1 LTSNRSRRGRALLA
15 LLAFAAGATTSL
27 AGAAETYWPPI
38 TDHTTGQQNPGRFV
52 WAELLTRDVGTAA
65 EFYGKVFG
73 WTFETYG
80 PADDLKTYTVVLS
93 GGVPIGGMVYASPK
107 DDDKKRHGARWVGL
121 MSVPDVQAAAAR
133 VERDGGKVLMPPRT
147 LGGRGTVALFLDPEG
162 GLFGVINSATGDPED
177 YLADENQ
184 WLWIELRANDPAK
197 MAEFYKGIGAYE
209 IVGGAVA
216 GESSGFRLK
225 SGGYARAG
233 IQTKLDQ
240 KNPTTWVPY
249 LRVKSVADT
258 VARASA
264 AGARIVMQPTRMHGT
279 AVAVIVDPTGAP
291 VAVAEWPATGKE
303 AT

>member
-1 LTSNRSRRGRALLA
+1 MTHKRSRRGSALLA
-15 LLAFAAGATTSL
+15 LIGFAAGATTSL
-27 AGAAETYWPPI
+27 AGADTYWPPI
-38 TDHTTGQQNPGRFV
+38 TDHATGQQHPGRFV
-52 WAELLTRDVGTAA
+52 WAELLTRDVGKAA

-107 DDDKKRHGARWVGL
+107 DDGSKQGGARWVGL

-133 VERDGGKVLMPPRT
+133 VEKDGGKVLMPPRT
-147 LGGRGTVALFLDPEG
+147 LGERGTVALFLDPEG

-177 YLADENQ
+177 YLADDNQ

-197 MAEFYKGIGAYE
+197 MAEFYKGIGAYDV
-209 IVGGAVA
+209 VGGAVA

-240 KNPTTWVPY
+240 KNPTTWLPY
-249 LRVKSVADT
+249 LRVKNVADT
-258 VARASA
+258 VASASA
-264 AGARIVMQPTRMHGT
+264 AGARILMQPTRMHGT

-291 VAVAEWPATGKE
+291 VALAEWPATSKE

>member
-1 LTSNRSRRGRALLA
+1 LTHKRSGRASALLA
-15 LLAFAAGATTSL
+15 LLGLAAGAATCS
-27 AGAAETYWPPI
+27 ASADTYWPPI
-38 TDHTTGQQNPGRFV
+38 TDHTTGLQTTGRFV
-52 WAELLTRDVGTAA
+52 WAELLTRDVGAAA

-93 GGVPIGGMVYASPK
+93 NGVPIGGMVYASPK
-107 DDDKKRHGARWVGL
+107 DEAKKKHGARWVGL
-121 MSVPDVQAAAAR
+121 MSVPDVQAAASL
-133 VERDGGKVLMPPRT
+133 VEKDGGKVLMPPRK
-147 LGGRGTVALFLDPEG
+147 LGERGTVALFLDPEG

-177 YLADENQ
+177 YLADDNQ

-209 IVGGAVA
+209 VVGGATA

-249 LRVKSVADT
+249 LRVRSVADT
-258 VARASA
+258 VSSASA
-264 AGARIVMQPTRMHGT
+264 AGAKIVMQPTPMHGT
-279 AVAVIVDPTGAP
+279 TVAVIVDPTGAP
-291 VAVAEWPATGKE
+291 VALAEWPATTRE
-303 AT
+303 AK

>member
-1 LTSNRSRRGRALLA
+1 MPDLGRVFRTVAATAALGIA
-15 LLAFAAGATTSL
+15 AFAAE
-27 AGAAETYWPPI
+27 AADRFWPPI
-38 TDHTTGQQNPGRFV
+38 VDPPTGQHTPGRWV
-52 WAELLTRDVGTAA
+52 WGDLVTSDVAVAA
-65 EFYGKVFG
+65 DFYGQVFG

-93 GGVPIGGMVYASPK
+93 NGVPIGGMVYASPK
-107 DDDKKRHGARWVGL
+107 DDGKKKRGARWVGL
-121 MSVPDVQAAAAR
+121 MSVPDVQAAASR
-133 VERDGGKVLMPPRT
+133 VEKDGGKVLMPPRK
-147 LGGRGTVALFLDPEG
+147 LGERGTVALFLDPEG

-177 YLADENQ
+177 YLADDNQ

-209 IVGGAVA
+209 VVSGATA

-258 VARASA
+258 VSSASA
-264 AGARIVMQPTRMHGT
+264 AGAKIVMQPTPMHGT
-279 AVAVIVDPTGAP
+279 TVAVILDPTGAP
-291 VAVAEWPATGKE
+291 VALAEWPASSKE
-303 AT
+303 AK